1 MLFSMFKRDDGKV
14 VKLFSTQSEYQITDE
29 NKCQYFVNK
38 QNEKRD
44 FQSEKLKWISTT
56 EIQFDYVS
64 LAIKFG

>member
-1 MLFSMFKRDDGKV
+1 MFKRDDGKV

-44 FQSEKLKWISTT
+44 FQSEKLK
-56 EIQFDYVS
+56 
-64 LAIKFG
+64 